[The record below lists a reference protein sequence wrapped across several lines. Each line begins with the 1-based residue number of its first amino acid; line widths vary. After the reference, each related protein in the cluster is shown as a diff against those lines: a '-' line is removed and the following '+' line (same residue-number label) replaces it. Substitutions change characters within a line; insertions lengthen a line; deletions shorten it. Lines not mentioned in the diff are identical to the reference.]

1 MDTVTDILDSQKT
14 TLFSEYGTLNEAMNH
29 AYISLEDSHK
39 ADITE
44 ALLVYHNTLINELK
58 RKVYSYGSIW
68 NNS

>member
-14 TLFSEYGTLNEAMNH
+14 TLFPEYGTLNEAMNH

-58 RKVYSYGSIW
+58 RKVYSYESI
-68 NNS
+68 

>member
-58 RKVYSYGSIW
+58 RKVHVYGSI
-68 NNS
+68 